1 MSRPSLPRGAT
12 SAVAALVSVTLLAGI
27 VVAATGAADSGST
40 AAAPPAP
47 VDTTPATLGPA
58 GVPALD
64 TAIPAF
70 NSARAAVLSD
80 TGQLA
85 QLAGGIDGIAAAAA
99 TGDPTQ
105 VRGQAQLPPLL
116 AQTHKVLDRLPGEA
130 DRYGDALT
138 ALAAAARNLDGSS
151 ATAIDGVVRAGRA
164 ELRADRD
171 FTTAAT
177 AAAAAYDVFAP
188 LEARWYDRAVSGWYR
203 STREAADAYAVFL
216 DPVRRQLTAAQQQ
229 LESSD
234 RDRAAAAA
242 ATSAAVRRAE
252 TLLASR

>member
-1 MSRPSLPRGAT
+1 MLRPSLPRGT
-12 SAVAALVSVTLLAGI
+12 TTAVAALVSVVLLTGV
-27 VVAATGAADSGST
+27 VVAATGAADSGSPGPLP
-40 AAAPPAP
+40 AAAP
-47 VDTTPATLGPA
+47 DTAPATLAPA
-58 GVPALD
+58 GHPALA

-70 NSARAAVLSD
+70 NTARAALLDD

-99 TGDPTQ
+99 TGDPAQ
-105 VRGQAQLPPLL
+105 VRGQAQLPALL
-116 AQTHKVLDRLPGEA
+116 AQAHKVLDRLPGEA

-171 FTTAAT
+171 FTTAAA
-177 AAAAAYDVFAP
+177 AAAAAYDAFAP

-216 DPVRRQLTAAQQQ
+216 DPVRRQLTATRQQ

-234 RDRAAAAA
+234 RDRAGAAA
-242 ATSAAVRRAE
+242 ATSAAVHRAE
-252 TLLASR
+252 ALLASR